1 MVMIS
6 QDLEEKKKPCIDEF
20 LRAYGRVR
28 KILGDI
34 NKVSALEIILY
45 SLGNREIEEYR
56 FKEEMI
62 PKMKKEGIANPELN
76 YSQLIEKLI
85 SEDSIRKYEREG
97 VTYFR
102 LTEEVREK
110 LGFI

>member
-1 MVMIS
+1 MTS
-6 QDLEEKKKPCIDEF
+6 QSLEEKKKPSINEF
-20 LRAYGRVR
+20 LRSYGRMR
-28 KILGDI
+28 KILDDI
-34 NKVSALEIILY
+34 NEVSALEIILY

-56 FKEEMI
+56 LKEEMI

-85 SEDSIRKYEREG
+85 SEDSIRKSERG
-97 VTYFR
+97 GLTYFR
-102 LTEEVREK
+102 LTKEVREN